1 MSLLLALLLD
11 IPVGELDYVRHE
23 GEHYSHLHPVEKT
36 NKTPV
41 DLPRRNSEDSPNED
55 RPASTA
61 DQRRNGSTQGA
72 NSHTQVAISFRW
84 CSAILRRGHSSLLDV
99 IRRFSWGI
107 VPVVAASV

>member
-23 GEHYSHLHPVEKT
+23 SEHYSHLHPVEKT

-55 RPASTA
+55 RPASAT
-61 DQRRNGSTQGA
+61 DQCRNGGQKRAYSDTY
-72 NSHTQVAISFRW
+72 
-84 CSAILRRGHSSLLDV
+84 
-99 IRRFSWGI
+99 
-107 VPVVAASV
+107 